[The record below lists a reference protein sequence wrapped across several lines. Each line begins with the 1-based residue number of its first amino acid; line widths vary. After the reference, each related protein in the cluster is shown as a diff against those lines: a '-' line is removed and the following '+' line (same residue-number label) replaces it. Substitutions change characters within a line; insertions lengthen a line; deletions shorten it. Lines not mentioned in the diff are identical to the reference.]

1 MCQNYAPSFER
12 HDCALCN
19 FLEPCMAPGRP
30 YKLFDSWFEFVR
42 LLKRTTIH
50 PSDPKMESFNGWW
63 DGPLHDY
70 SPWPKNWTLLT
81 SFQQRSTNAWKGPIS
96 LGFIGAFGFI
106 RLCST
111 QAFRQFDFYLHKA
124 SRNAFYAIISNQ
136 EEEYALFRNCIL
148 HTLSP
153 LLLQAQITST
163 RTTQIKLGGKDQVR
177 SPVVILLQLKWS
189 MNWGIWNWNYILW
202 VLFDVSSC
210 EWRVPKL
217 NGAKTV

>member
-1 MCQNYAPSFER
+1 MV
-12 HDCALCN
+12 
-19 FLEPCMAPGRP
+19 
-30 YKLFDSWFEFVR
+30 WFIIS
-42 LLKRTTIH
+42 L
-50 PSDPKMESFNGWW
+50 SD
-63 DGPLHDY
+63 
-70 SPWPKNWTLLT
+70 PKNWTLLT
-81 SFQQRSTNAWKGPIS
+81 SFQQCSTNAWKGPIS

-153 LLLQAQITST
+153 LPLQVQIIST
-163 RTTQIKLGGKDQVR
+163 RTTQIKLGGNDQ

-202 VLFDVSSC
+202 VRG
-210 EWRVPKL
+210 ERIIRY
-217 NGAKTV
+217 